1 MFPARERFFEWRLI
15 FMKIRTEQRGMPK
28 PKRPKD
34 HKMHAVDT
42 RFDPVA
48 AALRQLHDTVA
59 SEPVPEDFLRILDQI
74 DAKIAAAK
82 QVQ

>member
-1 MFPARERFFEWRLI
+1 MD
-15 FMKIRTEQRGMPK
+15 MHTEQRGMPK
-28 PKRPKD
+28 PTLPKD
-34 HKMHAVDT
+34 PQMIAVES

-59 SEPVPEDFLRILDQI
+59 AEPVPEDFLRILEQI
-74 DAKIAAAK
+74 DAKIAAK

>member
-1 MFPARERFFEWRLI
+1 
-15 FMKIRTEQRGMPK
+15 MPK

-34 HKMHAVDT
+34 PKMHAVDT

-59 SEPVPEDFLRILDQI
+59 AEPVPEDFLRILDQI
-74 DAKIAAAK
+74 DAKIAASK
-82 QVQ
+82 PVQ